1 MSPIPFP
8 QGLAREAA
16 RFKAMARQ
24 LEQMAVDLERHVTI
38 APLAFARIGNLTHDA
53 TARAYEVIK
62 VLGVMDEVNAAR
74 MCAQQDRSYPVDDA
88 DELSSIVRKL
98 AFDLTDG
105 GAA

>member
-24 LEQMAVDLERHVTI
+24 LEQMAVDLEHHVTI

-62 VLGVMDEVNAAR
+62 VLAGMEEVNAAR
-74 MCAQQDRSYPVDDA
+74 MCAQQDRSYPVESGE
-88 DELSSIVRKL
+88 ELASIVRRL